1 MMTLDEVSVALFG
14 FKDKEMRALVCCIIT
29 TARRALE
36 NPRHA
41 AAMEDFFLN
50 GVEGSGLSEIDFDRL
65 LRTVTSTLRQA
76 SDAVA
81 SATSTKSTG
90 DDKTAAAIE
99 REGDSPRL
107 LDERMSEASTYSL
120 ARDKALDN
128 IAAMAAAGDVPVEC
142 VMEINVA
149 FFYDDQEKSLMNVL
163 LLASYNAIRERIRT
177 NNLLVLNRMDK
188 NSQATYGAAIVRLEV
203 PLFFPWGRLEWIN
216 ERIIAQYGGGSSG
229 VRCGGGRGSKSV
241 FRRSEGGYNFWSQ
254 GYVTP
259 EGAVRTDAGSIG
271 EAMQKQ
277 HAEINRLKKALQAVE
292 KKPGARGKPTR
303 RIRGGGGD
311 TED

>member
-1 MMTLDEVSVALFG
+1 MMTLDEVSAALVG
-14 FKDKEMRALVCCIIT
+14 FKNKEMRALVCCIIT
-29 TARRALE
+29 TPRRALE

-81 SATSTKSTG
+81 SAKSTKSTADG
-90 DDKTAAAIE
+90 KTAAVVE
-99 REGDSPRL
+99 RQGDAPRL
-107 LDERMSEASTYSL
+107 LDERISEANTYSL
-120 ARDKALDN
+120 ARDKALDK
-128 IAAMAAAGDVPVEC
+128 IAMMAAAGDVPVEC

-149 FFYDDQEKSLMNVL
+149 FFYEDNEKYLMNI
-163 LLASYNAIRERIRT
+163 LLASYNAISERIRT
-177 NNLLVLNRMDK
+177 NNLLVLNHMDK
-188 NSQATYGAAIVRLEV
+188 NSQATHGAAIVRLEV
-203 PLFFPWGRLEWIN
+203 PLFFPWGKLEWIN
-216 ERIIAQYGGGSSG
+216 ETIIAQYGGGGGG
-229 VRCGGGRGSKSV
+229 VQGRGGRGPNSV

-311 TED
+311 SED